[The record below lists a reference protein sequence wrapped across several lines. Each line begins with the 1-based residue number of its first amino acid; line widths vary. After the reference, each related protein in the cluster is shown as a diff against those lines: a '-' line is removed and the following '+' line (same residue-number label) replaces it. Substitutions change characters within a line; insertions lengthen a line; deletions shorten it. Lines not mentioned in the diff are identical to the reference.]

1 MAEFNGRGIA
11 AVLAADT
18 DVHFGTYGF
27 AELDRHLHELAYAD
41 LVELCERVVFVDLGI
56 IVRG

>member
-18 DVHFGTYGF
+18 DVHIGTYGS
-27 AELDRHLHELAYAD
+27 AELDRHLH
-41 LVELCERVVFVDLGI
+41 
-56 IVRG
+56 